1 MSSISVSEAAVY
13 LNVSE
18 EFVLR
23 LVDEGQL
30 QYFASREGDE
40 LCYES
45 VVKYKVEAKVAAD
58 EAFAELIRE
67 TEAADLY

>member
-23 LVDEGQL
+23 LVDEGQ
-30 QYFASREGDE
+30 F
-40 LCYES
+40 
-45 VVKYKVEAKVAAD
+45 
-58 EAFAELIRE
+58 
-67 TEAADLY
+67 